1 MFDPEDLVRLFH
13 ANTAELAVFQPIE
26 TAGMPAAA
34 RELLDHH
41 EHMTVTVERFHGS
54 PVDVD
59 VRAERANDGHY
70 AREIVLRRQ
79 SDRAVVQYG
88 IMRIDLDCVSGDVR
102 REIEARRE
110 PLGRILIRH
119 DVLRQVERLALLRVI
134 AGPVL
139 QNMFTVQ
146 PPRPTYGR
154 TALIHFQDR
163 PAVELLEIIT
173 PV

>member
-13 ANTAELAVFQPIE
+13 ANTAELAAFQPAE
-26 TAGMPAAA
+26 TADLPAAA
-34 RELLDHH
+34 GELLDHH

-59 VRAERANDGHY
+59 VLAERVDDRHY

-79 SDRAVVQYG
+79 TDRAVVQYG
-88 IMRIDLDCVSGDVR
+88 IMRIDWDCVGGDVR
-102 REIEARRE
+102 REIESRGE

-119 DVLRQVERLALLRVI
+119 DVLRQVERLALFRIIPSPL
-134 AGPVL
+134 L
-139 QNMFTVQ
+139 QTFFGLSS
-146 PPRPTYGR
+146 PRPTYGR
-154 TALIHFQDR
+154 TALIHFQER
-163 PAVELLEIIT
+163 PAVELLEIVT